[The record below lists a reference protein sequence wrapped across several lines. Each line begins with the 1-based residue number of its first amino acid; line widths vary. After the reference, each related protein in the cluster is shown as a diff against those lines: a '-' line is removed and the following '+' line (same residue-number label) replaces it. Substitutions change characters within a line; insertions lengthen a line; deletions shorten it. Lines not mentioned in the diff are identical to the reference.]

1 MSFNITILGSSSA
14 LPTSKRFSSAHVV
27 NIHER
32 FFLVDCGEGTQ
43 IQLRK
48 FKISFAKINHIFIT
62 HLHGDHFFGLFGVIS
77 SFSLLG
83 RKNDLHIY
91 SPGNLQNKI
100 YSVINKKEISF
111 NIFFHRLSHE
121 GKEVIYESKSI
132 EVSAFPL
139 KHRIETYAYFFKEKH
154 KERNIIKEQIPKYGL
169 GIKDILRI
177 KQGKD
182 FITKEGKLIKNTD
195 LSVPP
200 FKSRSYAY
208 CSDTK
213 PFNGLVNFVENVD
226 ILYHEA
232 TFAKDLKDIAEIT
245 GHSTS
250 EDAANVANKANVKK
264 LLIGHFSTRYKST
277 NIIYEETK
285 ALFENTFAVND
296 GDVFSIPLE
305 REQNKQ

>member
-1 MSFNITILGSSSA
+1 MSFEITILGSSSA
-14 LPTSKRFSSAHVV
+14 LPTSKRFPSAHVV

-100 YSVINKKEISF
+100 YSVINKREISF
-111 NIFFHRLSHE
+111 NIFFHRLEHDGNE
-121 GKEVIYESKSI
+121 IIYESKSV

-139 KHRIETYAYFFKEKH
+139 SHRIETYGFLFKEKQ
-154 KERNIIKEQIPKYGL
+154 KERNIIKEAITKYNL
-169 GIKDILRI
+169 GIKDILSI
-177 KQGKD
+177 KKGND
-182 FITKEGKLIKNTD
+182 FITLKGEIIPNSQ
-195 LSVPP
+195 LSKKPY
-200 FKSRSYAY
+200 KSRGFAY

-213 PFNGLVNFVENVD
+213 FKEEIIPYISEIDV
-226 ILYHEA
+226 LYHEA

-250 EDAANVANKANVKK
+250 EDAAKIAKKANVKK
-264 LLIGHFSTRYKST
+264 LIVGHFSSRYKNT
-277 NIIYEETK
+277 NIILQEAK
-285 ALFENTFAVND
+285 AIFKNTQAAND
-296 GDVFSIPLE
+296 GDKITIPLK
-305 REQNKQ
+305 R

>member
-1 MSFNITILGSSSA
+1 MSFEITILGSSSA
-14 LPTSKRFSSAHVV
+14 LPTSKRFPSAHVV

-62 HLHGDHFFGLFGVIS
+62 HLHGDHFFGLFGIIS

-100 YSVINKKEISF
+100 YSVINKREISF
-111 NIFFHRLSHE
+111 NIFFHRLEHE
-121 GKEVIYESKSI
+121 GNEIIYESKSV

-139 KHRIETYAYFFKEKH
+139 SHRIETYGFLFKEKP
-154 KERNIIKEQIPKYGL
+154 KERNIIKEAIQEYNL
-169 GIKDILRI
+169 GIKDILSI
-177 KQGKD
+177 KKGND
-182 FITKEGKLIKNTD
+182 FITSDREIIPNSKL
-195 LSVPP
+195 SMPP
-200 FKSRSYAY
+200 YKSRSFAY

-213 PFNGLVNFVENVD
+213 FKED
-226 ILYHEA
+226 IIPCISKIDVLYHEA

-250 EDAANVANKANVKK
+250 EDAAKIAKKANVKK
-264 LLIGHFSTRYKST
+264 LLIGHFSTRYKNT
-277 NIIYEETK
+277 DIILQEAK
-285 ALFENTFAVND
+285 AIFRNTQSAND
-296 GDVFSIPLE
+296 GDKIIIPLE
-305 REQNKQ
+305 R

>member
-1 MSFNITILGSSSA
+1 MSFEITILGSSSA
-14 LPTSKRFSSAHVV
+14 LPTSKRFPSAHVV

-111 NIFFHRLSHE
+111 NIFFHRLEHE
-121 GKEVIYESKSI
+121 GNEIIYESKSI

-139 KHRIETYAYFFKEKH
+139 SHRIETY
-154 KERNIIKEQIPKYGL
+154 G
-169 GIKDILRI
+169 
-177 KQGKD
+177 GKCD
-182 FITKEGKLIKNTD
+182 FLLPCE
-195 LSVPP
+195 
-200 FKSRSYAY
+200 
-208 CSDTK
+208 
-213 PFNGLVNFVENVD
+213 
-226 ILYHEA
+226 
-232 TFAKDLKDIAEIT
+232 TF
-245 GHSTS
+245 
-250 EDAANVANKANVKK
+250 
-264 LLIGHFSTRYKST
+264 
-277 NIIYEETK
+277 
-285 ALFENTFAVND
+285 
-296 GDVFSIPLE
+296 
-305 REQNKQ
+305 

>member
-1 MSFNITILGSSSA
+1 MSFEITILGSSSA
-14 LPTSKRFSSAHVV
+14 LPTSKRFPSAHVV

-48 FKISFAKINHIFIT
+48 FKVGFAKINHIFIT
-62 HLHGDHFFGLFGVIS
+62 HLHGDHFFGLFGIIS
-77 SFSLLG
+77 SFNLLG

-111 NIFFHRLSHE
+111 NIFFHRLEHE
-121 GKEVIYESKSI
+121 GSEVIYESKSI

-139 KHRIETYAYFFKEKH
+139 SHRIETFGYLFKEKPR
-154 KERNIIKEQIPKYGL
+154 ERNIIKEAIQKYNL
-169 GIKDILRI
+169 SIKDILSI
-177 KQGKD
+177 KQGND
-182 FITKEGKLIKNTD
+182 FLTPEGIKIENSKLSKT
-195 LSVPP
+195 P
-200 FKSRSYAY
+200 FKSRAFAY

-213 PFNGLVNFVENVD
+213 YKEAIIPYITD
-226 ILYHEA
+226 IDVLYHEA

-250 EDAANVANKANVKK
+250 EDAAKIAQKANVKK
-264 LLIGHFSTRYKST
+264 LLIGHFSTRYKNT
-277 NIIYEETK
+277 NIIFEETK
-285 ALFENTFAVND
+285 EIFENTQAVND
-296 GDVFSIPLE
+296 GDKIIIPLV
-305 REQNKQ
+305 REPEE

>member
-1 MSFNITILGSSSA
+1 MSFEITILGSSSA
-14 LPTSKRFSSAHVV
+14 LPTSKRFPSAHVV

-100 YSVINKKEISF
+100 YSVINKREISF
-111 NIFFHRLSHE
+111 NIFFHRLEHE
-121 GKEVIYESKSI
+121 GNKIIYQSKSI

-139 KHRIETYAYFFKEKH
+139 SHRIETYGFLFKEKQ
-154 KERNIIKEQIPKYGL
+154 KERNIIKEAINKYNL
-169 GIKDILRI
+169 SIKDILSI
-177 KQGKD
+177 KKGND
-182 FITKEGKLIKNTD
+182 FITEKGEIIPNHKLSKK
-195 LSVPP
+195 PY
-200 FKSRSYAY
+200 KSRGFAY

-213 PFNGLVNFVENVD
+213 FKED
-226 ILYHEA
+226 IIPYVSEIDVLYHEA

-250 EDAANVANKANVKK
+250 EDAAKIAKKANVKK
-264 LLIGHFSTRYKST
+264 LIVGHFSTRYKNTDIILQEAKAIFT
-277 NIIYEETK
+277 NTQL
-285 ALFENTFAVND
+285 AND
-296 GDVFSIPLE
+296 GDKIIIPLK
-305 REQNKQ
+305 R